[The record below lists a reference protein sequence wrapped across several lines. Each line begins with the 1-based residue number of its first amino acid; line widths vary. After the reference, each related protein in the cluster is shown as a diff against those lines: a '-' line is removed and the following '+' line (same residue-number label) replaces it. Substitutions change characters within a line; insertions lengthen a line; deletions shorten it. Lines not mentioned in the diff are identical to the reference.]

1 MKNEGVREKW
11 KRGKV
16 KGGNGIKKRSKTPL
30 FGIICLFFFYRG
42 VYVGWGKFNLK
53 GVGGGEVIKMHNIYP

>member
-30 FGIICLFFFYRG
+30 FGIICLLFFIAASIFAG
-42 VYVGWGKFNLK
+42 ENLISKVWGAGK
-53 GVGGGEVIKMHNIYP
+53 